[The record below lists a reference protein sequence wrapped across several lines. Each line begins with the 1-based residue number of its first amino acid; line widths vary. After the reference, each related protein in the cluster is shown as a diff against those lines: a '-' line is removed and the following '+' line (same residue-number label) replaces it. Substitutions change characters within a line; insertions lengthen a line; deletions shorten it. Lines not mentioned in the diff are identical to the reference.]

1 VEALRRRE
9 RGGGVG
15 AAARGRRREAEARRE
30 RGGGAGQWHEAEV
43 RRGAA
48 WRGVSDDNARRRR
61 GASEMAARGRWRE
74 ARHQRRRCGGDIT
87 AWYERQRR
95 GVSDSGVS
103 DGGTRCK
110 IDLQLESVRD
120 LFTIQ
125 DAKMGICHEF
135 CYGVSNQYESFIC
148 LDLMV
153 KNREVPIERY
163 FKWWTNTKLV

>member
-1 VEALRRRE
+1 VAAWGQRRGDGGVRRRRGASE
-9 RGGGVG
+9 VAARGGGV
-15 AAARGRRREAEARRE
+15 RRRC
-30 RGGGAGQWHEAEV
+30 GAGQ
-43 RRGAA
+43 RGAV
-48 WRGVSDDNARRRR
+48 GVSDDNARRRR

-103 DGGTRCK
+103 DGGTRCI

-163 FKWWTNTKLV
+163 FKWWANTKLV